1 MALRRKLSFT
11 NNSLHGAVPSA
22 NAHDASYILSITFN
36 GMIRMFHNMIRKA
49 LDLRSLSMKI
59 GTFIKALLP
68 FFCAASLALAAEPFI
83 WDQYATENKLKPDQ
97 RLLPT
102 SWTSQRC
109 TIFAAGISLK
119 SPLGFRFALSHDSK
133 HWRSLQ

>member
-1 MALRRKLSFT
+1 VALRRKLSFT

-68 FFCAASLALAAEPFI
+68 FSAQP
-83 WDQYATENKLKPDQ
+83 
-97 RLLPT
+97 RLLWLQSHLFGT
-102 SWTSQRC
+102 SMLRRTN
-109 TIFAAGISLK
+109 
-119 SPLGFRFALSHDSK
+119 
-133 HWRSLQ
+133 